1 MIQEESMVAKR
12 LLDLSRRAYQ
22 KGIVTFSDF
31 LNLNEQNIFHT
42 CIPMLESS
50 YQMSGGFDYAERQ
63 MIAFLPDAL
72 IFEPEFPMTCL
83 KIVPVNQKFA
93 DVLSHRD
100 VLGSL
105 MSLGIERG
113 RLGDIMI
120 KDQQIYV
127 FCHNAIQSYLREELT
142 KIRHTPVSVSIET
155 NIPDLRP
162 SVQACQGIIT
172 SNRLDAFVAHMCKLS
187 RSRAGDLIKGGS
199 VFINGKVIQST
210 SIRCKPG
217 EIISVR
223 GVGRFRFLESSGET
237 KKGRIKIQY
246 EKYTG

>member
-1 MIQEESMVAKR
+1 MTREENRMAKR
-12 LLDLSRRAYQ
+12 FEDLSRRACQ

-42 CIPMLESS
+42 CIPLLHSN

-72 IFEPEFPMTCL
+72 IFEPEFPMVCIHIT
-83 KIVPVNQKFA
+83 PVNEKFA

-113 RLGDIMI
+113 KLGDIMI
-120 KDQQIYV
+120 KEQQIYV
-127 FCHNAIQSYLREELT
+127 FCHNTIHSYLMEELT

-155 NIPDLRP
+155 NIPDIRP
-162 SVQACQGIIT
+162 NTQTFQGIIT
-172 SNRLDAFVAHMCKLS
+172 SNRLDALVAHMCKVS
-187 RSRAGDLIKGGS
+187 RSQAGALIKGGS
-199 VFINGKVIQST
+199 VFINGKELQSV
-210 SIRCKPG
+210 SVSCNPG

-246 EKYTG
+246 DKYTG